1 MEKYNSIWKSKK
13 TKQKTKRINNIKNKM
28 KSEKI
33 DDTFM
38 KNKSFNYLETKTEK
52 RYQKN
57 KIAVKLIVILLRKII
72 FEIFLGCIK

>member
-1 MEKYNSIWKSKK
+1 
-13 TKQKTKRINNIKNKM
+13 M

-57 KIAVKLIVILLRKII
+57 KIAIKLTVIPIRKIL
-72 FEIFLGCIK
+72 FEIFLGYIK